1 MTRPKWTKSFLFHLD
16 WGTGMPIK
24 ALTLWET
31 NLRFLE
37 ELLKAHKLDLVQV
50 FIHWHKDPDEIHYCG
65 VTWMDERRMAFCA
78 GNDKETM
85 LHEVAHLMMMYP
97 EHDELWADQLLV
109 LHKQHLKANELK
121 KADAEL
127 CRDYTAAAKAYKKRY
142 KKDPPKRVKKHPRN
156 TVETDTQIKDL
167 PLES

>member
-1 MTRPKWTKSFLFHLD
+1 VTRPKWTKSFIFQLD

-24 ALTLWET
+24 ALNLWEN

-37 ELLKAHKLDLVQV
+37 ELLKKYKLDLVQV

-85 LHEVAHLMMMYP
+85 LHEVAHLIMLYP
-97 EHDELWADQLLV
+97 EHDELWSDQLLT
-109 LHKQHLKANELK
+109 LHKDNLTAKELRV
-121 KADAEL
+121 ADAEL
-127 CRDYTAAAKAYKKRY
+127 CKDYTAAAKAYKKRY
-142 KKDPPKRVKKHPRN
+142 GKEPPKVVKRRRN
-156 TVETDTQIKDL
+156 SAVDEPTAK
-167 PLES
+167 S